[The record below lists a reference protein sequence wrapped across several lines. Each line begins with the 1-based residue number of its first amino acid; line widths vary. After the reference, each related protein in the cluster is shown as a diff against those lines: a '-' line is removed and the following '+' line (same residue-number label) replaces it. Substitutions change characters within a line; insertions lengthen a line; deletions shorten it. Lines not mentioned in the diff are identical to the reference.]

1 LNYKND
7 NFTAKSIGMPE
18 FSSTL
23 TSSLPE
29 THVCVWKIEEPLEF
43 FQQIPTEWTNIQ
55 TQNQIKCTESL
66 AARYCLYDLCRRL
79 GLPNEV
85 LKQDERDRPFF
96 ANSDWKISLTHAYPY
111 VAAACRHKKE
121 VGIDIEKKGR
131 KIEKIAPRFLNQ
143 DELQDRSGNHSALTL
158 AWSIKES
165 IYKAANIPGL
175 SFREAIALEKHTE
188 NTSGCAQ
195 INEGEKIA
203 TYVYEEFDDFVISLA
218 LLD

>member
-23 TSSLPE
+23 ALSLPE

-43 FQQIPTEWTNIQ
+43 FEQIPGHWHMIKS
-55 TQNQIKCTESL
+55 QNPIKRMESL
-66 AARYCLYDLCRRL
+66 AARFCLNDLCLRL

-85 LKQDERDRPFF
+85 LKQDERERPYLV
-96 ANSDWKISLTHAYPY
+96 NSDWKISLTHSYPY

-131 KIEKIAPRFLNQ
+131 KIEKIAPRFLNK
-143 DELQDRSGNHSALTL
+143 DEFNDRSGNHSALTI

-175 SFREAIALEKHTE
+175 SFRDSIALDMHTE
-188 NTSGCAQ
+188 NPSAKARILG
-195 INEGEKIA
+195 GEITA
-203 TYVYEEFDDFVISLA
+203 NYYWEEFDDFVISLA
-218 LLD
+218 LI